1 MSANR
6 NTALLISLASLV
18 MVSSLLFI
26 LTGRRSERAV
36 DPDYFRTVASENID
50 RVLLKRQGKEVE
62 LSFTNNRWR
71 VNNTWDAD
79 NQMIKVLFATLRQA
93 EPRRPVAAA
102 LRDSVC
108 ASLERNGVLVTVF
121 TQGQEQMR
129 FFAGGN
135 TLKTETWFWK
145 GGESE
150 PYLMVIPGYRVF
162 VAGILELDESG
173 WRNKRIFD
181 FNWRNF
187 KSFSA
192 YYNSDPAQ
200 NFQLEFD
207 RDRVVMRHEDAADT
221 AKLNGYLDAVS
232 LLFARRFIDAQDPHA
247 DSVVKTGPLAKLE
260 IRDIADRAYVLE
272 LFRPSPRSQ
281 EVIGRLGDG
290 QRVALDKADVAE
302 LVRKRDYFKQA
313 GH

>member
-1 MSANR
+1 MSAKR
-6 NTALLISLASLV
+6 NTTLLLSLALLV

-26 LTGRRSERAV
+26 FTGRGTQRVV
-36 DPDYFRTVASENID
+36 DPGYFRPVASENID
-50 RVLLKRQGKEVE
+50 RVLLKRHGKEIE
-62 LSFTNNRWR
+62 LSFTNNRWH

-102 LRDSVC
+102 VRDSVR
-108 ASLERNGVLVTVF
+108 ALLEEDGVEVTVF
-121 TQGQEQMR
+121 TQGQEQLR

-135 TLKTETWFWK
+135 TLKTETWFLK
-145 GGESE
+145 AGESD
-150 PYLMVIPGYRVF
+150 PYQMVIPGYRVF

-187 KSFSA
+187 KSFTAS
-192 YYNSDPAQ
+192 YTGDPAQ

-207 RDRVVMRHEDAADT
+207 RDRVVMRNEDAADT

-232 LLFARRFIDAQDPHA
+232 LLFARRFIDAGDSHA

-272 LFRPSPRSQ
+272 LFRPTSRSQ

-302 LVRKRDYFKQA
+302 LVRKRDYFKQP
-313 GH
+313 GR